1 MSGNADNRP
10 KISEHNF
17 DMALASVIA
26 KLEYRRKQK
35 GDGIMMSSHEILG
48 IMEEEL
54 YEYKKALHDKTA
66 AQYKKDELIDI
77 AVAALFGI
85 ASFNS
90 EKMDW

>member
-10 KISEHNF
+10 QISEHNF
-17 DMALASVIA
+17 EMAITSVMT
-26 KLEYRRKQK
+26 KLEFRRKQK
-35 GDGIMMSSHEILG
+35 GDGIMMSSREILG
-48 IMEEEL
+48 IIEEEL
-54 YEYKKALHDKTA
+54 YEFKKAIHEKTA